1 MERKKIIVLGSCNTD
16 MVIKSDRI
24 PVPGETI
31 LGGAFM
37 MNSGGK
43 GANQAVAAAR
53 LGGDVTF
60 IAKTGND
67 LFGKQAVQQY
77 KEEGIDTQYIASDP
91 NLPSGVALI
100 TVDKNGENCIVVAM
114 GANSSLV
121 PDDFKKAE
129 DEIKKAEVLLMQ
141 LETPIETI
149 EYTAQFANENGVKVI
164 LNPAPAQSL
173 SDSLLRNLYMLI
185 LNETEA
191 ELISGIKV
199 EDFAD
204 ARKAAIAICEKG
216 VDKVIITMGSRGS
229 FLKDEDNFVEVPAY
243 KVNAADTTA
252 AGDTYCGAVAVA
264 IAEGKNLVDG
274 IKFATKCSAV
284 TVTKMGAQ
292 ASIPTRKEVDNTTF
306 N

>member
-53 LGGDVTF
+53 LGGDVIF

-77 KEEGIDTQYIASDP
+77 KEEGINTQYIVSDS

-121 PDDFKKAE
+121 PEDFKHAE
-129 DEIKKAEVLLMQ
+129 DEFKSAEVLLMQ

-149 EYTAQFANENGVKVI
+149 EYAAKFGNENGVKVI

-173 SDSLLRNLYMLI
+173 SDSLLKNLYMLI

-199 EDFAD
+199 NDFTD
-204 ARKAAIAICEKG
+204 ARKAANAIFDKG
-216 VDKVIITMGSRGS
+216 VKKVIVTMGSRGS
-229 FLKDEDNFVEVPAY
+229 LLKDENHFVEVPAY
-243 KVNAADTTA
+243 KVDAADTTA
-252 AGDTYCGAVAVA
+252 AGDTFCGAVAVA
-264 IAEGKNLVDG
+264 IAEGKNLEEG

-292 ASIPTRKEVDNTTF
+292 ASIPTRKEVENTTF

>member
-1 MERKKIIVLGSCNTD
+1 MERKKIVVLGSCNTD

-53 LGGDVTF
+53 LGGDVIF

-77 KEEGIDTQYIASDP
+77 KEENIDTQYIASDP
-91 NLPSGVALI
+91 KLPSGVALI

-121 PDDFKKAE
+121 PADFKNAE
-129 DEIKKAEVLLMQ
+129 QDLKTAEVLLMQ

-149 EYTAQFANENGVKVI
+149 EYAAKFANENGVKVI

-173 SDSLLRNLYMLI
+173 SDSLLKNLYMLI

-199 EDFAD
+199 DTFAD
-204 ARKAAIAICEKG
+204 AHKAADVIVNKG
-216 VDKVIITMGSRGS
+216 VKKVIITMGSRGS
-229 FLKDEDNFVEVPAY
+229 MLKDEDGYIEVPAH
-243 KVNAADTTA
+243 KVEAADTTA
-252 AGDTYCGAVAVA
+252 AGDTFCGAVAVA
-264 IAEGKNLVDG
+264 IAEGKTLKDG
-274 IKFATKCSAV
+274 IEFATKCSAV

-292 ASIPTRKEVDNTTF
+292 ASIPTRKEVENTIF
-306 N
+306 K

>member
-121 PDDFKKAE
+121 PADFKKAE
-129 DEIKKAEVLLMQ
+129 EELKNAEVLLMQ

-173 SDSLLRNLYMLI
+173 SDSLLKNLYMLI

-204 ARKAAIAICEKG
+204 ARKAANAICEKG

-229 FLKDEDNFVEVPAY
+229 LLKDEDNFTEVPAH

-264 IAEGKNLVDG
+264 IAEGKDLVEG

>member
-67 LFGKQAVQQY
+67 LFGKQSIQQY
-77 KEEGIDTQYIASDP
+77 KEEGINTNYIASDP

-100 TVDKNGENCIVVAM
+100 TVDKAGENCIVVAM
-114 GANSSLV
+114 GANSTLI

-129 DEIKKAEVLLMQ
+129 NEIKSAEVLLMQ
-141 LETPIETI
+141 LETPISTI
-149 EYTAQFANENGVKVI
+149 EYAAAFANQNGVKVI

-173 SDSLLRNLYMLI
+173 SDTLLSNLYMLI

-199 EDFAD
+199 DNFED
-204 ARKAAIAICEKG
+204 ARKAAKAISDKG
-216 VDKVIITMGSRGS
+216 VEKVIITMGSHGS
-229 FLKDEDNFVEVPAY
+229 ICKDDENYLEIPAH
-243 KVNAADTTA
+243 KVNATDTTA
-252 AGDTYCGAVAVA
+252 AGDTYCGAIAVA
-264 IAEGKNLVDG
+264 IAEGKTIEEG

-292 ASIPTRKEVDNTTF
+292 ASIPTRKEVENTVF
-306 N
+306 

>member
-53 LGGDVTF
+53 LGGNVTF

-67 LFGKQAVQQY
+67 LFGKQAIQQY
-77 KEEGIDTQYIASDP
+77 KEEGIDTQYIVSDP

-114 GANSSLV
+114 GANSSLI
-121 PDDFKKAE
+121 PADFKKAE
-129 DEIKKAEVLLMQ
+129 EELKTAEVLLMQ

-149 EYTAQFANENGVKVI
+149 EYAAQFANENGVKVI

-173 SDSLLRNLYMLI
+173 SDSLLKNLYMLI

-199 EDFAD
+199 DDFAD
-204 ARKAAIAICEKG
+204 ARKAATAICEKG
-216 VDKVIITMGSRGS
+216 VEKVIITMGSRGS
-229 FLKDEDNFVEVPAY
+229 LLKDENNFEEVSAY

-264 IAEGKNLVDG
+264 IAEGKSLLEG

>member
-67 LFGKQAVQQY
+67 LFGKQSVQQY
-77 KEEGIDTQYIASDP
+77 KEEGINTDYIVSDP

-100 TVDKNGENCIVVAM
+100 TVDKGGENCIVVAM
-114 GANSSLV
+114 GANSTLV
-121 PDDFKKAE
+121 PEDFKKAE
-129 DEIKKAEVLLMQ
+129 DELKSAEVLLMQ
-141 LETPIETI
+141 LETPIATI
-149 EYTAQFANENGVKVI
+149 EYAAQFANANGVKVI

-173 SDSLLRNLYMLI
+173 SDTLLSNLYMLI

-199 EDFAD
+199 ENFAD
-204 ARKAAIAICEKG
+204 AHKAAKAISDKG
-216 VDKVIITMGSRGS
+216 VKKVIITMGSHGS
-229 FLKDEDNFVEVPAY
+229 MCKDGDNYLEIPAH

-264 IAEGKNLVDG
+264 IAEGKSLEEG

-292 ASIPTRKEVDNTTF
+292 ASIPTRKEVENTIF
-306 N
+306 K